1 MTNSPTICLNMIVKN
16 ESKVILRLLQSVLA
30 IVDCYCICDTGS
42 TDDTVEI
49 ICNFFL
55 EKNIPGKIIH
65 EPFKDFAHN
74 RNVAL
79 KACPGMSDF
88 VLLLDADMVLDIR
101 NFDKTQL
108 SDYDFL
114 HILQGNENFYYQNVR
129 IVRNNGLYSYAG
141 VTHEYINTPG
151 GAKSKLLSKNELFI
165 LDIGDGGAKS
175 DKYERDIRLLKKGLD
190 DEPENATRYY
200 FYLANS
206 YMNCGQ
212 YENAIENYKKRI
224 ECGGWVQEVWYSSF
238 NIGQCYKSLGKMNDA
253 IYHWLECFNILP
265 ERVENLH
272 EIVSHYRIISKH
284 KLGFHFY
291 NLAKE
296 ILKKNIYRDDYLF
309 LSNDVYTYKLDYEF
323 SIIASYLGIKKIND
337 EIVTILNNSCDSSIN
352 NNLLSNMKFYK
363 DILVPYHK
371 SVADDKLVI
380 KINNEDVEFNSSS
393 SCLIHKNKNKHDK
406 KDSYL
411 MNIRYV
417 NYYIT
422 ENGCYKNCDKH
433 IITVNKMVEL
443 DKNLEFVSCKNFELY
458 FDNKK
463 YIGVEDI
470 KIFND
475 VNSSDVLFI
484 GTGLHDNG
492 FLGIVSGKYD
502 LNGSSNNK
510 LIPVELNQRF
520 TKSDC
525 EKNWVFVDYRKSTH
539 IVYKWFPL
547 QICKLD
553 QETKIIDVV
562 ETKEL
567 PRIFSHVRGSTCGF
581 KYIKQTTNNTCSF
594 AITYEESE
602 IWFVVHVVSYESPR
616 HYYHMIVV
624 FDEEMK
630 LLRYSAPFKFEGQ
643 PIEYCLS
650 IVVEDERVLIN
661 YSTWDRTTRIG
672 FYDKKQ
678 IEEILKYTP

>member
-1 MTNSPTICLNMIVKN
+1 MTNKPTICLNMIVKN
-16 ESKVILRLLQSVLA
+16 ESKVILRLLQSVLPIIDA
-30 IVDCYCICDTGS
+30 YCICDTGS
-42 TDDTVEI
+42 TDNTVEI
-49 ICNFFL
+49 IHNFFQ

-79 KACPGMSDF
+79 KACSGISEYI
-88 VLLLDADMVLDIR
+88 LLLDADMVLDIR
-101 NFDKTQL
+101 NFDKKQL
-108 SDYDFL
+108 CDYDFL
-114 HILQGNENFYYQNVR
+114 YILQGNEVFYYQNVR
-129 IVRNNGLYSYAG
+129 IVRNNGLYGYAG

-151 GAKSKLLSKNELFI
+151 GAKSKLFNKDELFI

-175 DKYERDIRLLKKGLD
+175 DKYERDIRLLKKGLE
-190 DEPENATRYY
+190 DEPDNAARYY

-206 YMNCGQ
+206 YMNIGQ

-238 NIGQCYKSLGKMNDA
+238 NIGQCYKIMGKINDA
-253 IYHWLECFNILP
+253 IYYWLECFDILP
-265 ERVENLH
+265 ERLENLH
-272 EIVSHYRIISKH
+272 EIVLHYRTISKH
-284 KLGFHFY
+284 KLSFHFY

-296 ILKKNIYRDDYLF
+296 ILKKKIFRDDYLF

-337 EIVTILNNSCDSSIN
+337 EIITILNNSVDNSLVY
-352 NNLLSNMKFYK
+352 NLLSNMKFYK
-363 DILVPYHK
+363 DILTPYHK
-371 SVADDKLVI
+371 SVADDKIVI
-380 KINNEDVEFNSSS
+380 KINNEDVEFHSSS
-393 SCLIHKNKNKHDK
+393 SCLIHKNTSDHDK
-406 KDSYL
+406 EKSYL
-411 MNIRYV
+411 MNVRYV

-422 ENGCYKNCDKH
+422 ENGSYKNCDKH
-433 IITVNKMVEL
+433 IITVNKLVTL
-443 DKNLEFVSCKNFELY
+443 DKNFEFVSCKNFELC
-458 FDNKK
+458 FDNKN

-475 VNSSDVLFI
+475 VNTSDVLFI

-502 LNGSSNNK
+502 IGTSNK
-510 LIPVELNQRF
+510 LKPIELNQIF
-520 TKSDC
+520 NKTDC
-525 EKNWVFVDYRKSTH
+525 EKNWVFVDYKNSTH
-539 IVYKWFPL
+539 VVYKWFPL

-553 QETKIIDVV
+553 QQTKNIEVI
-562 ETKEL
+562 EQKTM
-567 PRIFSHVRGSTCGF
+567 PRIFSHIRGSSCGF
-581 KYIKQTTNNTCSF
+581 KYVKQTTNNSGSF
-594 AITYEESE
+594 AITYEETE

-624 FDEEMK
+624 FDEDMK
-630 LLRYSAPFKFEGQ
+630 LLRYSAPFKFEGE

-672 FYDKKQ
+672 FYDKKY
-678 IEEILKYTP
+678 IEQMLKYTP